1 MGLLRFSPVQTGIQ
15 LVMGIVRQFG
25 WNPGA
30 ISPEK
35 SPRGKCRHLCC
46 GCIIAPVQL
55 ASEIRA
61 PDHGKT
67 DGGCGRAERRFA
79 ETVADLGLM
88 DADGVLVP
96 DIDRQLAEIANG
108 GDGYRAALA
117 RYALDLMVILD
128 GADWS
133 GYVTKGMDWGQAE

>member
-1 MGLLRFSPVQTGIQ
+1 M
-15 LVMGIVRQFG
+15 
-25 WNPGA
+25 
-30 ISPEK
+30 
-35 SPRGKCRHLCC
+35 
-46 GCIIAPVQL
+46 
-55 ASEIRA
+55 
-61 PDHGKT
+61 
-67 DGGCGRAERRFA
+67 
-79 ETVADLGLM
+79 ADLGLM